1 MCAAA
6 SIFSQNYNVDHGKAL
21 SIVSKV
27 FFFYSKMSL
36 KELQYSGDHGSGI
49 LRVSYTLVFLL
60 DQELS
65 SSPCHEVIDH
75 PSPQGREH
83 GEEIGDCPEY
93 PTREAAHSRGVG
105 REGPMEGWGAQSMCA
120 H

>member
-1 MCAAA
+1 
-6 SIFSQNYNVDHGKAL
+6 
-21 SIVSKV
+21 
-27 FFFYSKMSL
+27 MSL

-93 PTREAAHSRGVG
+93 PSLGKQHTVEVLGGKALWKVGVHSRCVSIQPMRLKVFGDPSPASVG
-105 REGPMEGWGAQSMCA
+105 FSSRHARVSL
-120 H
+120 